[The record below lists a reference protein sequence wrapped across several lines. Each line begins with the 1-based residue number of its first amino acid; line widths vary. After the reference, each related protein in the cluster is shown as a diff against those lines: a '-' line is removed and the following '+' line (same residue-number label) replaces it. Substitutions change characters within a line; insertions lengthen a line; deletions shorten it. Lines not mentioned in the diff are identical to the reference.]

1 MYKERAI
8 SNPNP
13 QRHNN
18 KTRMKKNQ
26 RYKEIQKNEVIS
38 GDLPIE
44 LVLLTKNKSVY
55 KVFNNNDYIFS
66 YLEHMN

>member
-8 SNPNP
+8 SNP
-13 QRHNN
+13 QRHNK

>member
-8 SNPNP
+8 SNPP
-13 QRHNN
+13 RHN
-18 KTRMKKNQ
+18 KKARRKKNQ